1 MWFYILVFILLS
13 ILVLYNKEK
22 PKLTLLLVVIFLI
35 IIAGFRGNIDNDH
48 LTYIRYY
55 ELISSGHPFVF
66 EPFFLL
72 ISYIVNFTINNV
84 LAVFVIFAIFGVSL
98 KYIAIK
104 KLSNFW
110 MCSILV
116 YFSYFFLLHE
126 MTQIRT
132 SIASG
137 ILLLCIPFIYN
148 KNLKGFLIL
157 VLLGSM
163 SHYSLIAIV
172 PMYYISTKKVEN
184 IFFFLIPITYIFFYL
199 NINISSI
206 ISLMSSF
213 YNTGGSRFE
222 YYAMLAETNSIEVF
236 SVLQLIHITISYILL
251 WKWKFLAKKNDYF
264 IILLKFYIIGTSLF
278 VALADIPALGIRF
291 SELFHIV
298 EIILIP
304 MLIYLTKRKIDA
316 KYLIIILSLFC
327 LLLITYRL
335 ELIKPY
341 FN

>member
-1 MWFYILVFILLS
+1 MWFYILVFTLLS
-13 ILVLYNKEK
+13 ILVLSKKEK
-22 PKLTLLLVVIFLI
+22 PKVTLLIVVILLM

-55 ELISSGHPFVF
+55 ELISSGQPFVF
-66 EPFFLL
+66 EPFFLI
-72 ISYIVNFTINNV
+72 ISYIVSFTINNV
-84 LAVFVIFAIFGVSL
+84 TAVFLIFAVFGVSL

-137 ILLLCIPFIYN
+137 VLLLSIPFIYT

-163 SHYSLIAIV
+163 SHYSLIAIL
-172 PMYYISTKKVEN
+172 PMYYINTKKVEI
-184 IFFFLIPITYIFFYL
+184 IFFFLIPLTYILYFL
-199 NINISSI
+199 SINISSV
-206 ISLMSSF
+206 ISLINIF
-213 YNTGGSRFE
+213 YETGGTRFE
-222 YYAMLAETNSIEVF
+222 YYAMLAKSNSIEVF
-236 SVLQLIHITISYILL
+236 SILQLIHILVSYILL
-251 WKWKFLAKKNDYF
+251 WKWKYLSRKNDYF
-264 IILLKFYIIGTSLF
+264 VILLKFYIIATSLF
-278 VALADIPALGIRF
+278 VAFADIPALGIRF

-304 MLIYLTKRKIDA
+304 TLIFLTKRKIDA
-316 KYLIIILSLFC
+316 KYLIIILSLFS
-327 LLLITYRL
+327 LLLLTYRL